1 MKAGENESIIF
12 PGFLTFQLRFVE
24 LMGSVAGER
33 PKRGEWG
40 VRVVGW
46 HRFARQLGG
55 GFNVALLVE
64 AGA

>member
-1 MKAGENESIIF
+1 MLLKYQY
-12 PGFLTFQLRFVE
+12 FLYNDVGILCQFQFVE
-24 LMGSVAGER
+24 LLGAVVGER
-33 PKRGEWG
+33 PKRGVWG

-55 GFNVALLVE
+55 GFNVAALVE